1 MATHGGGPYG
11 IEMAVNVAPWIRTPT
26 MATHGGGL
34 YGIEMAVNVAP
45 WIRTVPIPT
54 AIRQMTY
61 ICVLITP
68 YLEVGLFRI
77 IDWQITEEG
86 GPVSGRHQANKSRL
100 KEASV

>member
-1 MATHGGGPYG
+1 
-11 IEMAVNVAPWIRTPT
+11 